1 MPQDVK
7 QIAVPG
13 KSTAQILTLSYASF
27 KNLGWTVEFI
37 MDNRLVGYSKKTWN
51 THADHIIVDVTDG
64 ELEIT
69 SKLPESAAFDLMK
82 KNRKNISAFEAS
94 LQQLL
99 DSSTIDDQNWES
111 EIQSLREQTIVAI
124 QKEAEES
131 EKTEAVM
138 NLSKGSR
145 TITYSIMGINIL
157 VFLAM
162 VLTGVALFE
171 PLVADL
177 TRWGANVK
185 MLTLD
190 GQWWRL
196 ITSVFVHIGL
206 IHLAFN
212 MYALYM
218 AGIYLEPMLGKG
230 LYLTA
235 YLATGLLASVTSTWW
250 HDQNLVSA
258 GASGAIFGL
267 YGVFL
272 ALLTTRLI
280 PQSVRKGL
288 LQSIGIFIGYNI
300 LYGAKSEATDN
311 AAHLGGLVSGFVIGY
326 IYYLS
331 IKQQAILKKT
341 TAMVIVA
348 LVALAITLFYLN
360 QPPDHSTRY
369 LQAIE
374 KFQQIETKALEPLN
388 NDDPEKM
395 LADVKAISRPEWQNA
410 RQLLEEISSYQ
421 LNEKLSKERKLL
433 KEYIDL
439 RILQTDLIVRSLQ
452 GDFSANA
459 ELSTMVDKINSK
471 VEELN
476 KNQN

>member
-177 TRWGANVK
+177 TR
-185 MLTLD
+185 
-190 GQWWRL
+190 
-196 ITSVFVHIGL
+196 
-206 IHLAFN
+206 
-212 MYALYM
+212 
-218 AGIYLEPMLGKG
+218 
-230 LYLTA
+230 
-235 YLATGLLASVTSTWW
+235 
-250 HDQNLVSA
+250 
-258 GASGAIFGL
+258 
-267 YGVFL
+267 
-272 ALLTTRLI
+272 
-280 PQSVRKGL
+280 
-288 LQSIGIFIGYNI
+288 
-300 LYGAKSEATDN
+300 
-311 AAHLGGLVSGFVIGY
+311 
-326 IYYLS
+326 
-331 IKQQAILKKT
+331 
-341 TAMVIVA
+341 
-348 LVALAITLFYLN
+348 
-360 QPPDHSTRY
+360 
-369 LQAIE
+369 
-374 KFQQIETKALEPLN
+374 
-388 NDDPEKM
+388 
-395 LADVKAISRPEWQNA
+395 
-410 RQLLEEISSYQ
+410 
-421 LNEKLSKERKLL
+421 
-433 KEYIDL
+433 
-439 RILQTDLIVRSLQ
+439 
-452 GDFSANA
+452 
-459 ELSTMVDKINSK
+459 
-471 VEELN
+471 
-476 KNQN
+476 